1 MSTSLIPKAD
11 PTLQLQLFLSLLF
24 TFYKDTYHLKKS
36 PSIYKIATLP
46 SSTTPP
52 WCKEGLLNRLSS
64 IVINLQAL
72 RPGEK
77 LDAIEEVLTKAME
90 ESAKVLARKSTVE
103 NVLKECESL
112 AKLTADYL
120 GSYPPNE
127 NLYFFLIRNHDK
139 CSKIFG
145 RVYLLNL
152 FKKNHQGIKQTE
164 QFIIEKYMERGY
176 SNLSASIKT
185 YMAGLTR

>member
-1 MSTSLIPKAD
+1 MSTSLLSRAD
-11 PTLQLQLFLSLLF
+11 PTLQLQLFISLLF
-24 TFYKDTYHLKKS
+24 TFYKETQHLKKS

-46 SSTTPP
+46 TPNSP
-52 WCKEGLLNRLSS
+52 WLKEGILNRLSS
-64 IVINLQAL
+64 IVLSLQSL

-77 LDAIEEVLTKAME
+77 LDALEAVLSKAME
-90 ESAKVLARKSTVE
+90 ESARVIARKSTVE
-103 NVLKECESL
+103 NVLKHCEPL

-127 NLYFFLIRNHDK
+127 NLYFFLIRNHEK

-145 RVYLLNL
+145 RVYLMNL

-164 QFIIEKYMERGY
+164 QFMIERYQERGFTQ
-176 SNLSASIKT
+176 LSPAIKT
-185 YMAGLTR
+185 HMAGLTR

>member
-1 MSTSLIPKAD
+1 MSTSLLPKAD

-36 PSIYKIATLP
+36 PSIHKIATLP
-46 SSTTPP
+46 SPATP
-52 WCKEGLLNRLSS
+52 WIKDGILNKLSS
-64 IVINLQAL
+64 IIINLQAL

-77 LDAIEEVLTKAME
+77 LDALEEVLTQAME
-90 ESAKVLARKSTVE
+90 ESAKVMAKKSTVE
-103 NVLKECESL
+103 NVLKQCEPL

-127 NLYFFLIRNHDK
+127 NLYFFLIRNHEK
-139 CSKIFG
+139 CSKVFG
-145 RVYLLNL
+145 RVFLLNL

-164 QFIIEKYMERGY
+164 QFILERYLERGF
-176 SNLSASIKT
+176 SGLSISIKT
-185 YMAGLTR
+185 HMAGLTR

>member
-1 MSTSLIPKAD
+1 MSTLLSKAD
-11 PTLQLQLFLSLLF
+11 PTLQLQLFISLLF
-24 TFYKDTYHLKKS
+24 TFYKDTHHLKKS

-46 SSTTPP
+46 TPTAP
-52 WCKEGLLNRLSS
+52 WLKEGILNRLSS
-64 IVINLQAL
+64 IITNLQAL

-77 LDAIEEVLTKAME
+77 LDALEAVLSKAME
-90 ESAKVLARKSTVE
+90 ECAKVIARKSTVE
-103 NVLKECESL
+103 NVLRQCEPL

-120 GSYPPNE
+120 GSFPPNE

-139 CSKIFG
+139 CSKVFG

-164 QFIIEKYMERGY
+164 QFIIERYHERGFTG
-176 SNLSASIKT
+176 LSPAIKT
-185 YMAGLTR
+185 HIAGLTR

>member
-1 MSTSLIPKAD
+1 MSTALLSKAD

-24 TFYKDTYHLKKS
+24 TLYKDTHHLKKS

-46 SSTTPP
+46 TPTAP
-52 WCKEGLLNRLSS
+52 WIKEGILNRLLS
-64 IVINLQAL
+64 IVTNLQAL

-77 LDAIEEVLTKAME
+77 LDALEAVLTKAME
-90 ESAKVLARKSTVE
+90 ESAKVISRKSTVE
-103 NVLKECESL
+103 NILRQCEPL

-120 GSYPPNE
+120 GSFPPNE
-127 NLYFFLIRNHDK
+127 NLYFFLIRNQEK
-139 CSKIFG
+139 CHKVFG

-164 QFIIEKYMERGY
+164 QFIIERYHERGFTTFGP
-176 SNLSASIKT
+176 SIKAHI
-185 YMAGLTR
+185 AGLTR